1 MPVRFSDANLE
12 VTQLR
17 IFAFSNTSLT
27 AVRILNAGS
36 ITMRNAQIAV
46 TFPSTAATGISNEG
60 VARLTVENSSVA
72 IGENGS
78 GLAIGIT
85 ASGGSTVTVRNTSV
99 TCSLNGPPDVGCVR
113 GSGAGTRVNILHSS
127 IQANG
132 APNETV
138 VAAASATVTAR
149 FSELLDGLTLN
160 EGGAGTLTCYGVINP
175 SYDTDFHGN
184 TCFPD

>member
-1 MPVRFSDANLE
+1 VPVRFSDANLE